1 MSAASPESAA
11 SPDAAASLAA
21 TYELAP
27 QPPSG
32 EGFET
37 GWPVRAGD
45 VDTANRLRYDSVAR
59 YLQDIGSD
67 NLDASGLGDTDPFWI
82 VRRTVI
88 DVVRPSVWPE
98 RVTLRRWCSGL
109 STRWSNMRVDIT
121 GDKGALIRTEGF
133 WISVSITSG
142 MPTRISDEG
151 LALLSRTTDE
161 HRLRWKQWMRDAA
174 PEPSAEDRTFVLRA
188 TDLDAFDH
196 VNNAVYW
203 QAVEDVLAASPDVAT
218 ITGGPHRA
226 VIEYLG
232 PIVAG
237 DAITLRHRRHRDGDA
252 DALTVWFLVDGTVR
266 TIARVLAYQG
276 SLSSQ
281 ASTISS

>member
-37 GWPVRAGD
+37 AWPVRAGD

-88 DVVRPSVWPE
+88 DVVRPSVWP
-98 RVTLRRWCSGL
+98 RPDASRL
-109 STRWSNMRVDIT
+109 S
-121 GDKGALIRTEGF
+121 
-133 WISVSITSG
+133 
-142 MPTRISDEG
+142 
-151 LALLSRTTDE
+151 
-161 HRLRWKQWMRDAA
+161 
-174 PEPSAEDRTFVLRA
+174 EPMSWRYRA
-188 TDLDAFDH
+188 TESYRSRL
-196 VNNAVYW
+196 AVSTSP
-203 QAVEDVLAASPDVAT
+203 ARTGHPVSNPSPD
-218 ITGGPHRA
+218 GGCGA
-226 VIEYLG
+226 
-232 PIVAG
+232 
-237 DAITLRHRRHRDGDA
+237 
-252 DALTVWFLVDGTVR
+252 
-266 TIARVLAYQG
+266 
-276 SLSSQ
+276 SS
-281 ASTISS
+281 